1 MDEPDYVET
10 SDPEEL
16 EIAHG
21 MLDLPLEKATQSM
34 TLVTSPNLEIPR
46 KRRKIFHASSLEIHE
61 MGANVTSGV
70 TSSFHIDD
78 ASTTPVPSS
87 PGPPTSTA
95 VSDDERQKPAVLL
108 SLKRSGTRGSD
119 GLGSLPQDLSGD
131 ELLDDVF
138 QVANDSPS
146 RDELD
151 VISQLI
157 SQAETAPLYRM
168 STLSPSRAL
177 HGQPLT
183 TKATDSS
190 EQKQQSCGL
199 LSSPPSQYKTTS
211 LGMAPSR
218 DEVNLSS
225 PARHSVARPR
235 FSSLPP
241 SSPSRTSSSVI
252 NTPHRSVSH
261 SPNRA
266 ERSDNIGTKP
276 TLGDSETDLH
286 SALEDHDGMASRR
299 YSLRARQARQLN
311 PYEYDKR
318 LYKQQ
323 MKRLPD
329 AIVKVI
335 SPHRHAPGRTH
346 RHRESGEDD
355 DFIVT
360 DEDDESQ
367 AANQRRSRAR
377 KSSEALDEEHARSLG
392 WLPEAFHMSDEDDL
406 TPLSPLANRESFAK
420 PTSED
425 VCGKY
430 KVSRQ
435 RPIRFPL
442 KEARILSTSLR
453 EFEVERE
460 VRDVSHA
467 AITYKRR
474 KDIRSSPRHPPAR
487 SNDNITQNRTDVLFD
502 DDLDDSASTSYS
514 RHNGSREEASQSPHS
529 DHESPTDDDDDGEL
543 PRISKKQMRYLQR
556 MVPRSMIQR
565 LEKQAAAFVNK
576 RSRSQAK
583 SVTDAEGSRSEDDE
597 VSLAPGRSKITKRS
611 NACHAIQEIRGDS
624 ESSDADTGINHSQE
638 NPINVINVESS
649 SDSEASTSSMSPVGD
664 DDDVLEKSVADA
676 GYFDHDYAR
685 QSGRWREEPLIDMML
700 CRTRTK
706 RSTSKAKARK
716 RKPNTSSVHD
726 FRVNGLDVSIL
737 KSTSQPRPRSHR
749 NEGKQTRLRFEPT
762 AVVKRFDDGLVT
774 DLTNLELDREVVH
787 DLEDDHSFMEQS
799 EAPKRLTKKQR
810 REAVQ
815 KATLHTFAG
824 SQKKIA
830 SGRKKGFITVQIDLA
845 DDDLRSAIKPLHQDG
860 SLQGGPA
867 FSRTVSEK
875 VTHST
880 SHHRRHVA
888 DGKENLKQTSLDDF
902 AFDGAPAM
910 DAFEY
915 VEYMHRP
922 ANTSAATNWHDE
934 DRVRTCSVDMGI
946 SIPTPGLSFSATTF
960 LGKQLLPDL
969 LNFAFKNGTLPQPGA
984 YPGFGAISLDPE
996 MSANSFVEAVD
1007 ATCNVLHEWLDG
1019 DSEEST
1025 DEDNVRRHEHL
1036 MHSVSHFA
1044 AWMYGNANVE
1054 GRKTVQTA
1062 AVSCAER
1069 LEQKLQEKAGWK
1081 HSKVLCI
1088 DSRRFVVMWFI
1099 VDLAT
1104 RVLAAVQREGGD
1116 VDRDQW
1122 KVAVSLLLNTLIEYG
1137 IECALAPIEKR
1148 DMSSPSTQLRAAELW
1163 VCMIHL
1169 LSQANCFSGA
1179 SLDDNGIFWSIILQ
1193 TVKGKKARAM
1203 SNIGVSEHLW
1213 KLVFGLCALSH
1224 FSPHGIATSEPR
1236 LAPCWDVVGLALDTI
1251 RLTYDKIEDAKIPR
1265 ESLKRRDKYVRMV
1278 VARCFMLGTKWK
1290 WPLRDANVVFKKLV
1304 DIFRSRNFGNL
1315 LGEESEFPAF
1325 LRYQNIEL
1333 LNELQRSDSAFG
1345 VYLKLVMQA
1354 ARAEPSGSR
1363 SDSRTKSRLMKLLS
1377 LVVPLSGVPFSRIN
1391 VPTTDELSMLINR
1404 FSATIIAIL
1413 VDGKENANIQH
1424 RIDQARRFVNFTDT
1438 DDRSRDVCIKAAMHM
1453 IIVASHLALEPKLP
1467 LQWLGEMCQTLLE
1480 EFQKTT
1486 LGPTKES
1493 DACKSE
1499 DAQRLRHRL
1508 VISLHLLLRCVTNII
1523 EKADLQAGGSTPRYP
1538 DVALICGPWV
1548 NRIFPMKELTNI
1560 VSTRFQILRLVQ
1572 SFLKA
1577 RATIFPPPQRRISAS
1592 AVDADPESQD
1602 LFAEFTLD
1610 DEALAN
1616 VPLGDGSEDNWAK
1629 DKEVA
1634 KIMNSDII
1642 PHIFRLL
1649 LQYFNDPTA
1658 RPSEESKLE
1667 EYWNSADDWID
1678 CWVGCAA
1685 VVVRNGIRG
1694 WDHYLN
1700 VGPQSWAGIGDS
1712 FFRRRVAI
1720 RFMHQLL
1727 KCDPSAYN
1735 KAHEKHFFAVLLQCL
1750 VAYRVTMENEYLS
1763 TLLSVDGLRHPFLRE
1778 LPVTRASEQEYRLSR
1793 SDFLEKREAL
1803 IAGIF
1808 DNLNSI
1814 LLSDSSERD
1823 KNILVECVLEMLS
1836 TVQDIW
1842 ITATRLFRYD
1852 STYLFFNYDYFV
1864 QQTAMAPVHAL
1875 DKYYLGITILVTIG
1889 YQALGF
1895 FIAWTFQFDKIT
1907 DFTGALLTLLIG
1919 NTFYARNIV
1928 ASLLVMVWAK
1938 RLAGFLLFRVL
1949 KTGSDSR
1956 FDDIRSHFLK
1966 FMGKF
1971 KNPGEE
1977 KTNTDSSLGF
1987 WIGQIIWIWT
1997 VSLPLTILNSPAVS
2011 DPSLGGSNPA
2021 FGTSR
2026 DIAGIVLWALGW
2038 AIESVADLQKFLY
2051 KSQRPPKDQPP
2062 SFGIW
2067 KWSRHPPYF
2076 GEMMCWWGIWI
2087 LCLSP
2092 TTNGD
2097 LPTSS
2102 RRAQYG
2108 AIMSPIFT
2116 TLLLMFASG
2125 VPTAEKPTAKKYYLL
2140 SNGVNA
2146 KEEHRNAWSNYKA
2159 YLRSTSVLIP
2169 LPPALYSR
2177 LPAIIKKTILF
2188 DFPMYQL
2195 NESTDGPAAIEEDRK
2210 KNSDRA

>member
-1 MDEPDYVET
+1 MDAPDYVET

-46 KRRKIFHASSLEIHE
+46 KRRRIFHASSLENHGE
-61 MGANVTSGV
+61 ANVTSEV
-70 TSSFHIDD
+70 TSPFHVDE

-95 VSDDERQKPAVLL
+95 VSDDEQQNPAVLL
-108 SLKRSGTRGSD
+108 SLKRNGTRGSD

-146 RDELD
+146 QDELD

-168 STLSPSRAL
+168 SALGTSRAL

-183 TKATDSS
+183 TRATDSS
-190 EQKQQSCGL
+190 KQKQQSCGL
-199 LSSPPSQYKTTS
+199 LSSPALQHKTTS

-225 PARHSVARPR
+225 PARHSVVRPR

-241 SSPSRTSSSVI
+241 SSPSRASSSVI

-276 TLGDSETDLH
+276 MLGDSGTDPH

-335 SPHRHAPGRTH
+335 SPHRHAPRRTH

-377 KSSEALDEEHARSLG
+377 KSSEALDEEHARSLD

-406 TPLSPLANRESFAK
+406 LPLSPLANSESFAK
-420 PTSED
+420 PMSED
-425 VCGKY
+425 VRGKY

-442 KEARILSTSLR
+442 KEARILRTSLR
-453 EFEVERE
+453 GLEVERE
-460 VRDVSHA
+460 VPDVSHA

-487 SNDNITQNRTDVLFD
+487 SNDNITQNRTELLHSLSPSSETFRDVAPETPPDPEMIKLDHNISQDGDQDPIDFDIVDVNDHDVLYD
-502 DDLDDSASTSYS
+502 DDLDDSARTSYS
-514 RHNGSREEASQSPHS
+514 RHYGSKQEASQSPHS
-529 DHESPTDDDDDGEL
+529 GHESPMDDDYDGEL

-576 RSRSQAK
+576 RSRSRAK
-583 SVTDAEGSRSEDDE
+583 SVTDAEGSSSEDDE
-597 VSLAPGRSKITKRS
+597 VSLVPGRSKITRRS
-611 NACHAIQEIRGDS
+611 NACHAVQEIRGDS
-624 ESSDADTGINHSQE
+624 ESSDTDTGINHSQE
-638 NPINVINVESS
+638 NPIKINVESS
-649 SDSEASTSSMSPVGD
+649 SDSEASTSSISPVGD
-664 DDDVLEKSVADA
+664 DDDILEKSVADA

-706 RSTSKAKARK
+706 RPSSKTKARK

-726 FRVNGLDVSIL
+726 LSIL
-737 KSTSQPRPRSHR
+737 KSTSQRSHR
-749 NEGKQTRLRFEPT
+749 IEGKQTRLQFERT
-762 AVVKRFDDGLVT
+762 AVVKRFGDGLVT
-774 DLTNLELDREVVH
+774 DLTNLELDREDVH
-787 DLEDDHSFMEQS
+787 DLEDDHSLMEQS
-799 EAPKRLTKKQR
+799 DAPKRLTKKQR

-824 SQKKIA
+824 GRKKIA

-860 SLQGGPA
+860 SLQGRPA
-867 FSRTVSEK
+867 FSGTVSEK
-875 VTHST
+875 VTHRT
-880 SHHRRHVA
+880 SHQRRHVA
-888 DGKENLKQTSLDDF
+888 DEKEILKQTSLDDF
-902 AFDGAPAM
+902 AFDSAPAM
-910 DAFEY
+910 DALEY

-934 DRVRTCSVDMGI
+934 NRVRTCSVDMGI

-969 LNFAFKNGTLPQPGA
+969 LNFVFKNGTLPRPGP
-984 YPGFGAISLDPE
+984 YSGFGAISLDPE

-1007 ATCNVLHEWLDG
+1007 VTCNVLHEWLDD

-1044 AWMYGNANVE
+1044 AWMYENTSVE

-1062 AVSCAER
+1062 TMSCAER
-1069 LEQKLQEKAGWK
+1069 LEQKLQETASSK
-1081 HSKVLCI
+1081 HSKVVCI

-1116 VDRDQW
+1116 IDTDQCQW

-1137 IECALAPIEKR
+1137 VESALAPIEKR
-1148 DMSSPSTQLRAAELW
+1148 DMSSPTTQLRAAELW

-1169 LSQANCFSGA
+1169 LSQANRFSGA
-1179 SLDDNGIFWSIILQ
+1179 SLDGNGVFWSVILQ

-1203 SNIGVSEHLW
+1203 SNIGFSEHLW

-1224 FSPHGIATSEPR
+1224 FSSHGIATSEPR

-1251 RLTYDKIEDAKIPR
+1251 RLTYDKTEDAKIPR

-1354 ARAEPSGSR
+1354 ARAEPAGSR

-1404 FSATIIAIL
+1404 FSAIIIAIL

-1424 RIDQARRFVNFTDT
+1424 RIDQARRFVNFIDT
-1438 DDRSRDVCIKAAMHM
+1438 DDRSRDVCIKAAMH
-1453 IIVASHLALEPKLP
+1453 ITIAASHLTLEPKLP

-1493 DACKSE
+1493 DTCKSE

-1523 EKADLQAGGSTPRYP
+1523 EKADLRAEGSTPRYP
-1538 DVALICGPWV
+1538 DVLLICGPWV

-1560 VSTRFQILRLVQ
+1560 VSTRFEILRLVR

-1577 RATIFPPPQRRISAS
+1577 RATIFPPPQRRISPS

-1602 LFAEFTLD
+1602 FFAEFALD

-1616 VPLGDGSEDNWAK
+1616 APLGDGSEDNWAK

-1634 KIMNSDII
+1634 KIMNSDVI

-1658 RPSEESKLE
+1658 RPSEESRLE
-1667 EYWNSADDWID
+1667 EFWNSADDWID

-1685 VVVRNGIRG
+1685 VVVRNGIRA

-1735 KAHEKHFFAVLLQCL
+1735 KAYERHFFAVLLQCL
-1750 VAYRVTMENEYLS
+1750 VAYKVTMENEYLS

-1778 LPVTRASEQEYRLSR
+1778 LPVTRASEQEYCLSR

-1808 DNLNSI
+1808 NNLDSI

-1842 ITATRLFRYD
+1842 INFSSIEDRNNYGELCRHIFSEIRKHPRIHNLQRL
-1852 STYLFFNYDYFV
+1852 ST
-1864 QQTAMAPVHAL
+1864 
-1875 DKYYLGITILVTIG
+1875 LVTWGSSFIG
-1889 YQALGF
+1889 LG
-1895 FIAWTFQFDKIT
+1895 
-1907 DFTGALLTLLIG
+1907 
-1919 NTFYARNIV
+1919 
-1928 ASLLVMVWAK
+1928 SL
-1938 RLAGFLLFRVL
+1938 
-1949 KTGSDSR
+1949 
-1956 FDDIRSHFLK
+1956 
-1966 FMGKF
+1966 
-1971 KNPGEE
+1971 
-1977 KTNTDSSLGF
+1977 
-1987 WIGQIIWIWT
+1987 
-1997 VSLPLTILNSPAVS
+1997 
-2011 DPSLGGSNPA
+2011 
-2021 FGTSR
+2021 
-2026 DIAGIVLWALGW
+2026 
-2038 AIESVADLQKFLY
+2038 
-2051 KSQRPPKDQPP
+2051 
-2062 SFGIW
+2062 
-2067 KWSRHPPYF
+2067 
-2076 GEMMCWWGIWI
+2076 
-2087 LCLSP
+2087 
-2092 TTNGD
+2092 
-2097 LPTSS
+2097 
-2102 RRAQYG
+2102 
-2108 AIMSPIFT
+2108 
-2116 TLLLMFASG
+2116 
-2125 VPTAEKPTAKKYYLL
+2125 
-2140 SNGVNA
+2140 
-2146 KEEHRNAWSNYKA
+2146 
-2159 YLRSTSVLIP
+2159 
-2169 LPPALYSR
+2169 
-2177 LPAIIKKTILF
+2177 
-2188 DFPMYQL
+2188 
-2195 NESTDGPAAIEEDRK
+2195 
-2210 KNSDRA
+2210 

>member
-1 MDEPDYVET
+1 MDDPDYVET

-21 MLDLPLEKATQSM
+21 MLDLPSKKATQSM

-46 KRRKIFHASSLEIHE
+46 KRRKVFHASSLKIHG
-61 MGANVTSGV
+61 MGANVASGI

-95 VSDDERQKPAVLL
+95 VSDDERQKSTVLL

-119 GLGSLPQDLSGD
+119 DRGSLPQDLSGK

-138 QVANDSPS
+138 KIASDSPS
-146 RDELD
+146 KDELD
-151 VISQLI
+151 VISQPI
-157 SQAETAPLYRM
+157 SQAETALLYRID
-168 STLSPSRAL
+168 TLSTSRVL
-177 HGQPLT
+177 HGQPLI

-190 EQKQQSCGL
+190 ERKQQSCGL
-199 LSSPPSQYKTTS
+199 LSSSLSQHETTS
-211 LGMAPSR
+211 LGMIPCR
-218 DEVNLSS
+218 DELNLSS
-225 PARHSVARPR
+225 PARHSIVRPR

-241 SSPSRTSSSVI
+241 SSPSYTSISVI
-252 NTPHRSVSH
+252 DTPHRPVSH

-266 ERSDNIGTKP
+266 ERSDNVGSKP
-276 TLGDSETDLH
+276 PLGDSETDLH

-335 SPHRHAPGRTH
+335 SPHRHAPGRAH
-346 RHRESGEDD
+346 RHRESGGDD

-367 AANQRRSRAR
+367 EAKQRRSRIR
-377 KSSEALDEEHARSLG
+377 KSSEALDEEHARSLS
-392 WLPEAFHMSDEDDL
+392 WLPEAFHMSDEEDL
-406 TPLSPLANRESFAK
+406 TPLSPLANRKSFAK

-425 VCGKY
+425 VRGKY

-442 KEARILSTSLR
+442 KEARILNTKPR
-453 EFEVERE
+453 EPEVERD
-460 VRDVSHA
+460 VQDVSHT

-474 KDIRSSPRHPPAR
+474 KDIRSSPRHPSAR
-487 SNDNITQNRTDVLFD
+487 SNDNITQNRTELLQSLSPSSEAFRDVAPDMSPDPEMIKLDHNISQGGDQNPIDFDIVDVNNHDVLYD
-502 DDLDDSASTSYS
+502 DDLDDYARISYS
-514 RHNGSREEASQSPHS
+514 RHDDSKEEADKLPHS
-529 DHESPTDDDDDGEL
+529 DHESPTDNDDDGEL
-543 PRISKKQMRYLQR
+543 PRISRKQMRYLQR
-556 MVPRSMIQR
+556 MVPQSMIQR

-576 RSRSQAK
+576 RSRSRAK
-583 SVTDAEGSRSEDDE
+583 SVTDAEGSSSEGDE
-597 VSLAPGRSKITKRS
+597 ASLAPGRSKITKRS
-611 NACHAIQEIRGDS
+611 NAYHVVQEIRGDS
-624 ESSDADTGINHSQE
+624 ESSDADTGINHSRE

-649 SDSEASTSSMSPVGD
+649 SESEASTLSISPVGD

-685 QSGRWREEPLIDMML
+685 QSRRWREEPLIDMML

-706 RSTSKAKARK
+706 RSSFETKARK
-716 RKPNTSSVHD
+716 RKSNTSGVHD
-726 FRVNGLDVSIL
+726 LRVNGLDVSIP
-737 KSTSQPRPRSHR
+737 KSSSQPHPRSHLT
-749 NEGKQTRLRFEPT
+749 EGKQTRLRIESA
-762 AVVKRFDDGLVT
+762 AVVERFGDGLVT
-774 DLTNLELDREVVH
+774 DLTNLDREDVH
-787 DLEDDHSFMEQS
+787 DLEADHSLTERA

-815 KATLHTFAG
+815 KAALHTFAG
-824 SQKKIA
+824 SRKKIA

-845 DDDLRSAIKPLHQDG
+845 DDGLRSAIKPLHQDG
-860 SLQGGPA
+860 MLQGRTSL
-867 FSRTVSEK
+867 SRTVSEK
-875 VTHST
+875 VAHRTF
-880 SHHRRHVA
+880 HHRRHVA
-888 DGKENLKQTSLDDF
+888 DGKENLKQTSLDNF
-902 AFDGAPAM
+902 AFDGASPM
-910 DAFEY
+910 DAFENVDHMY
-915 VEYMHRP
+915 RL
-922 ANTSAATNWHDE
+922 ANTSVATNWHDE

-969 LNFAFKNGTLPQPGA
+969 LNFAFKNGTLPRPGP
-984 YPGFGAISLDPE
+984 YSGFGVISLDPK

-1007 ATCNVLHEWLDG
+1007 VTCNVLHEWLDD
-1019 DSEEST
+1019 DSEESI

-1044 AWMYGNANVE
+1044 AWMYGNTNVE
-1054 GRKTVQTA
+1054 ERKTVQTA
-1062 AVSCAER
+1062 TVSCAER
-1069 LEQKLQEKAGWK
+1069 LEQKLQETSAWRRT
-1081 HSKVLCI
+1081 KVLCI
-1088 DSRRFVVMWFI
+1088 DSRHLAVMWF
-1099 VDLAT
+1099 VVELAT
-1104 RVLAAVQREGGD
+1104 RVRAVVQREGGD
-1116 VDRDQW
+1116 VDADPW
-1122 KVAVSLLLNTLIEYG
+1122 KLAVSLLLNTLIEYG
-1137 IECALAPIEKR
+1137 VECALAPIEKR
-1148 DMSSPSTQLRAAELW
+1148 DMSSPTTQLRAAELW

-1169 LSQANCFSGA
+1169 LSQANCFSST
-1179 SLDDNGIFWSIILQ
+1179 SLDDNGAFWSIILQ
-1193 TVKGKKARAM
+1193 TVKGSKARAM
-1203 SNIGVSEHLW
+1203 SNIGISEHLW
-1213 KLVFGLCALSH
+1213 KIVFGSCALSH
-1224 FSPHGIATSEPR
+1224 FSSHGIATSEPH

-1315 LGEESEFPAF
+1315 IGEESEFPGF
-1325 LRYQNIEL
+1325 LRYQNIAL

-1354 ARAEPSGSR
+1354 ARAEPTGSR

-1404 FSATIIAIL
+1404 FSAIIIAIL

-1424 RIDQARRFVNFTDT
+1424 RIDQARRFVNFIDT

-1453 IIVASHLALEPKLP
+1453 AIVAGHLALEPKLP
-1467 LQWLGEMCQTLLE
+1467 LQWLGEMCQALLE
-1480 EFQKTT
+1480 EFQKTNF
-1486 LGPTKES
+1486 GFTKES
-1493 DACKSE
+1493 DARTSE
-1499 DAQRLRHRL
+1499 DGQRLRHRL

-1523 EKADLQAGGSTPRYP
+1523 EKPDLQAEGSTSRYP
-1538 DVALICGPWV
+1538 DVALISGPWV

-1560 VSTRFQILRLVQ
+1560 VSTRLQILRLVQ

-1577 RATIFPPPQRRISAS
+1577 RATIFTPPQRHISAS

-1602 LFAEFTLD
+1602 FFAEFTLD

-1616 VPLGDGSEDNWAK
+1616 VPLGDGSEDNWTK
-1629 DKEVA
+1629 DKEAA

-1727 KCDPSAYN
+1727 KRDPSAYN
-1735 KAHEKHFFAVLLQCL
+1735 KAHERYFFAVLLQCL

-1778 LPVTRASEQEYRLSR
+1778 LPVTRASEQEEYRLSR

-1808 DNLNSI
+1808 NNLNSI

-1842 ITATRLFRYD
+1842 INFSSIEDRN
-1852 STYLFFNYDYFV
+1852 NYGELCRHVFSEIR
-1864 QQTAMAPVHAL
+1864 
-1875 DKYYLGITILVTIG
+1875 KYPRI
-1889 YQALGF
+1889 
-1895 FIAWTFQFDKIT
+1895 
-1907 DFTGALLTLLIG
+1907 
-1919 NTFYARNIV
+1919 
-1928 ASLLVMVWAK
+1928 
-1938 RLAGFLLFRVL
+1938 
-1949 KTGSDSR
+1949 
-1956 FDDIRSHFLK
+1956 H
-1966 FMGKF
+1966 
-1971 KNPGEE
+1971 
-1977 KTNTDSSLGF
+1977 
-1987 WIGQIIWIWT
+1987 
-1997 VSLPLTILNSPAVS
+1997 
-2011 DPSLGGSNPA
+2011 
-2021 FGTSR
+2021 
-2026 DIAGIVLWALGW
+2026 
-2038 AIESVADLQKFLY
+2038 
-2051 KSQRPPKDQPP
+2051 
-2062 SFGIW
+2062 
-2067 KWSRHPPYF
+2067 
-2076 GEMMCWWGIWI
+2076 
-2087 LCLSP
+2087 
-2092 TTNGD
+2092 D
-2097 LPTSS
+2097 LP
-2102 RRAQYG
+2102 R
-2108 AIMSPIFT
+2108 
-2116 TLLLMFASG
+2116 L
-2125 VPTAEKPTAKKYYLL
+2125 
-2140 SNGVNA
+2140 
-2146 KEEHRNAWSNYKA
+2146 
-2159 YLRSTSVLIP
+2159 STSVTWGSSFIGLAN
-2169 LPPALYSR
+2169 L
-2177 LPAIIKKTILF
+2177 
-2188 DFPMYQL
+2188 
-2195 NESTDGPAAIEEDRK
+2195 
-2210 KNSDRA
+2210 